1 MTQHPDRLLRSH
13 VVAYL
18 LGYRETPEKP
28 TFGRRAKTP
37 IEKVDETAM
46 NTFRVAVCEGRLPKA
61 DKYIGRI
68 PHWKES
74 TITAFIAAG
83 DAPKRGRP
91 ASAKREV
98 AHA

>member
-1 MTQHPDRLLRSH
+1 MTKSPERLLRSH

-18 LGYRETPEKP
+18 LGYRETDAKP
-28 TFGRRAKTP
+28 AYGTKPKTAA
-37 IEKVDETAM
+37 ERLDETAM
-46 NTFRVAVCEGRLPKA
+46 STFRVAVSEGRVPRA

-68 PHWKES
+68 PHWKQSTIDAFIES
-74 TITAFIAAG
+74 TPTK
-83 DAPKRGRP
+83 PGRP